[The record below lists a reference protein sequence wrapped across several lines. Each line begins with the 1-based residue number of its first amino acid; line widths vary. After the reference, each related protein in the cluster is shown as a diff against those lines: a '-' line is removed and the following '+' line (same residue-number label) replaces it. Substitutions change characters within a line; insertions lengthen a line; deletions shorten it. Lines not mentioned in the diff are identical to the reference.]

1 MFTLTGTLKVKLP
14 EQNVSEKFKK
24 RDFVITDNSSQYPQ
38 HVTFQLTQDRSNLIE
53 PFQEGQE
60 IKVFFN
66 LRGREWQSPQ
76 GETKYFNTVE
86 AWKIE
91 YANAAAPAPQA
102 PQQYANTQQNSAPSV
117 AATTFIPASTQDD
130 DLPF

>member
-91 YANAAAPAPQA
+91 NANAAAPAPQA
-102 PQQYANTQQNSAPSV
+102 QPQYAAPQQSAPNV
-117 AATTFIPASTQDD
+117 AGTTFIPASTQDD